1 MCTGGQGIPPSSPS
15 PCSVRSGPILCSR
28 SGGGRAN
35 NWPLMLRNQRPVLRS
50 WDRSVLPSTRGRPVR
65 LGVSAYGRGSSS
77 AAGTEGTTAGTA
89 LALHRAAGAAALA
102 AGQHWRHAGRLSRVH
117 GSGPDPVLL
126 AAFLVG
132 ELGLALQADDRFDVV
147 GVPDR
152 GFRPGRTRT
161 RRPTDNRRSSGRPP
175 EPPWPALR
183 VSPARGRVGSWGGR
197 YPGAR
202 STAARTHQARG
213 GLSLR
218 FRHRDRVRSC
228 PPSRECRRRARSAGT
243 RCPSGW
249 LPGVRGA

>member
-35 NWPLMLRNQRPVLRS
+35 NWPLMLRNQHPVLRS
-50 WDRSVLPSTRGRPVR
+50 WDRSVLPSTRGQPVR
-65 LGVSAYGRGSSS
+65 LGVTAYGRGSSS

-126 AAFLVG
+126 AALLGG
-132 ELGLALQADDRFDVV
+132 ELGLALQAAAHGQPTVAGPASRTTLA
-147 GVPDR
+147 
-152 GFRPGRTRT
+152 RP
-161 RRPTDNRRSSGRPP
+161 
-175 EPPWPALR
+175 A

-197 YPGAR
+197 YPGAH
-202 STAARTHQARG
+202 STAARTHQARWPQS
-213 GLSLR
+213 SLPTP
-218 FRHRDRVRSC
+218 RSGALMS
-228 PPSRECRRRARSAGT
+228 PVAGVPSAS
-243 RCPSGW
+243 P
-249 LPGVRGA
+249 